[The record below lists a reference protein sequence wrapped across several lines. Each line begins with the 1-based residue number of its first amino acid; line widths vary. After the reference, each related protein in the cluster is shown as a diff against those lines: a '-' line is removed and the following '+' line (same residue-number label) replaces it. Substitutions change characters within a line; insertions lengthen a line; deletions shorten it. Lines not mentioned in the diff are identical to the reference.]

1 MNRVIKMTTA
11 LALGIGV
18 TFGGVAFCGATA
30 SAHGVEC
37 AYCEIDVAPA
47 DVVTMTHA
55 GKVHKYKCI
64 YCALDEAQGE
74 YKSGNVVVTS
84 PSEKK
89 GKPVV
94 IRRVAGKWI
103 SPAGAT
109 FVGPAKLRHP
119 ICHIQYRAFT
129 SRAAAQAHIA
139 KNKKV
144 LGDVKP
150 LSFAQVLKLSS

>member
-1 MNRVIKMTTA
+1 MFHRMKVAMLLLGITA
-11 LALGIGV
+11 LS
-18 TFGGVAFCGATA
+18 GAA
-30 SAHGVEC
+30 ANAHNHGQGVEC

-55 GKVHKYKCI
+55 GKVHKYKCV
-64 YCALDEAQGE
+64 YCALDEAQGK
-74 YKSGNVVVTS
+74 YKSGNVVVS
-84 PSEKK
+84 APSEKK

-94 IRRVAGKWI
+94 IRRVGGKWI
-103 SPAGAT
+103 SPAGAS

-139 KNKKV
+139 KNKKM
-144 LGDVKP
+144 LGNVQP
-150 LSFAQVLKLSS
+150 LSFAQVLKLAS

>member
-1 MNRVIKMTTA
+1 MIINRVTKMTTA
-11 LALGIGV
+11 LALGFGV
-18 TFGGVAFCGATA
+18 VFGSVAV

-37 AYCEIDVAPA
+37 AYCSIDVAPA

-55 GKVHKYKCI
+55 GKAHKYKCV

-74 YKSGNVVVTS
+74 YKNGNAVVS
-84 PSEKK
+84 APSEKK

-94 IRRVAGKWI
+94 IRRVGGKWI
-103 SPAGAT
+103 SPAGAS

-119 ICHIQYRAFT
+119 ICNVQYRAFT
-129 SRAAAQAHIA
+129 SRAAAQAYIA
-139 KNKKV
+139 KNKKS
-144 LGDVKP
+144 LGNVQP